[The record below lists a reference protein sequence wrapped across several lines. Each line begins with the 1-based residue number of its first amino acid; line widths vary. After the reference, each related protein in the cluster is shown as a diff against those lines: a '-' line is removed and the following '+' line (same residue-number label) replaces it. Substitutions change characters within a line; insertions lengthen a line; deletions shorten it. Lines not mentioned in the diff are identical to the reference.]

1 MKHIKGYN
9 RYHNNKYSDY
19 NRTRSDFNRI
29 IENNYQEFI
38 SKSKS
43 NHYHDMGV
51 SDTRNIFE
59 IALSPIEYQFLK
71 ENMRIDDINDI
82 LVESISMTIKMSNDD
97 VINEGIIDGIKKKI
111 GDSYDKAVTWVD
123 AKIDKAVEFG
133 KVAVKKMKDIITN
146 ITEIVTSLY
155 TQTKSSLVQ
164 MWGFLGTQMSKL
176 TQKIKTGMT
185 HVGDARSKAFVS
197 ILESDN
203 MEKESEEAKKDFV
216 KIKQMVTGG
225 KLADQSSVESTL
237 KGKAEEFKN
246 FKADE
251 LEKTVLD
258 DVTTS
263 QTESIITILKG
274 LILERGIGI
283 LDGVTESL
291 KLESF
296 DRINEKGDVSAKSI
310 FSWVLEGVSVIISWK
325 SKLIE
330 KITKI
335 GTNFMMNFMSNVAR
349 AGQGV
354 KYILM
359 GQIVSLVIALV
370 YEMTHL
376 VSQVGGVHESK
387 LNEADE
393 VPNTDE
399 KTEPAQV
406 EEKPDPNDKT
416 DVETT
421 VDPNKVKE
429 SIKNINMDSIAPDK
443 IITAI
448 DWKALKFAGLSIVFT
463 LAIKTL
469 LPQLS
474 LLFTIIGVCV
484 CSFELID
491 SLCSMSKSHKGICK
505 NVHGV
510 EHFANSLFA
519 KKPAVA

>member
-1 MKHIKGYN
+1 
-9 RYHNNKYSDY
+9 
-19 NRTRSDFNRI
+19 
-29 IENNYQEFI
+29 
-38 SKSKS
+38 
-43 NHYHDMGV
+43 
-51 SDTRNIFE
+51 
-59 IALSPIEYQFLK
+59 
-71 ENMRIDDINDI
+71 
-82 LVESISMTIKMSNDD
+82 
-97 VINEGIIDGIKKKI
+97 
-111 GDSYDKAVTWVD
+111 
-123 AKIDKAVEFG
+123 
-133 KVAVKKMKDIITN
+133 
-146 ITEIVTSLY
+146 
-155 TQTKSSLVQ
+155 

-283 LDGVTESL
+283 LDGVAESL